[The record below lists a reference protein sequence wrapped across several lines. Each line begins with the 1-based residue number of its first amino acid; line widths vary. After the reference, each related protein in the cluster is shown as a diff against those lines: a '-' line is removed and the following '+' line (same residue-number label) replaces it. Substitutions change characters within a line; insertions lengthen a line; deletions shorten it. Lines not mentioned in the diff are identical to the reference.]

1 MALTIF
7 LPLQGLVKRSLG
19 TLKLAHTARNIPN
32 SYECKRRL
40 FHIRLVQKTLIATKY
55 ADLWDLKWLGFFRVF
70 IGYSRREELIGIQK
84 ASLDEQS
91 RVVT

>member
-1 MALTIF
+1 MQETAISYP
-7 LPLQGLVKRSLG
+7 PLVRVQ
-19 TLKLAHTARNIPN
+19 
-32 SYECKRRL
+32 
-40 FHIRLVQKTLIATKY
+40 VQKTLTATKY

-91 RVVT
+91 SKGM